1 MPVSWPRIDDP
12 VSTLKRLR
20 SLVLDPK
27 SQVLDLKSQVLD
39 LKAQVLDLKSQ
50 VLELKS
56 QVLDIGSQFLDRAKP
71 LVFYFAHEDWNT
83 VTESKSCF

>member
-27 SQVLDLKSQVLD
+27 SQVLDLKS
-39 LKAQVLDLKSQ
+39 QVLDLKSQ

>member
-1 MPVSWPRIDDP
+1 MPVTWPRIDDP

-39 LKAQVLDLKSQ
+39 LK
-50 VLELKS
+50 S
-56 QVLDIGSQFLDRAKP
+56 QVLDIGSQFLDRVKP